1 MAASAN
7 HGVHHEVEG
16 GGSAM
21 NLDVKHIYK
30 AWGELVI
37 YRDFSAS
44 FPRNQI
50 SSIVGPSGCG
60 KTTLLNMMAGTMRPD
75 HGSLDDFRNKSI
87 SVIFQEPRL
96 LPWKTVQENLV
107 FVLREHYP
115 AHRCQA
121 MAGEYIDMVGLSE
134 FVHYYPAQLSGGM
147 KQRVSMARAFAY
159 PSEIILMDEP
169 FRALDVKLKEN
180 LVRSF
185 VRLWETDKRTVIFVT
200 HDIDE
205 ALLLGSVIFVF
216 SRAPVQLV
224 ERIDRKTSA
233 EEESVLKRRIIDR
246 L

>member
-1 MAASAN
+1 MAAAAD
-7 HGVHHEVEG
+7 HGIHHEVEG

-21 NLDVKHIYK
+21 NLDVKHMYK

-44 FPRNQI
+44 FPRNQV

-60 KTTLLNMMAGTMRPD
+60 KTTLLNMMAGTIRPD
-75 HGSLDDFRNKSI
+75 QGSLDDFENKSI

-96 LPWKTVQENLV
+96 LPWKTVQENMV
-107 FVLREHYP
+107 FVLREQFSV
-115 AHRCQA
+115 HRCLA
-121 MAGEYIDMVGLSE
+121 IAGEYLEMVGLSE
-134 FVHYYPAQLSGGM
+134 FARYYPAQLSGGM

-169 FRALDVKLKEN
+169 FRALDVKLKET

-185 VRLWETDKRTVIFVT
+185 VRLWESDKRTVIFVT

-205 ALLLGSVIFVF
+205 ALQLGSVIFVF

-224 ERIDRKTSA
+224 ERIDRKTSG
-233 EEESVLKRRIIDR
+233 EDESDLKRKIIDR